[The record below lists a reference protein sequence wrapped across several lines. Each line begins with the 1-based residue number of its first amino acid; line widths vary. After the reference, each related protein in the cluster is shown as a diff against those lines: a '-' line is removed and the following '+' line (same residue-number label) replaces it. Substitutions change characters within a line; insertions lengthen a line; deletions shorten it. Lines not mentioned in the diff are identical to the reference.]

1 LLARILIVDDHVL
14 FAETIR
20 ATLRETGHHVVALAT
35 SGAEALEAVEAQRPD
50 VVLLDL
56 GLPDRP
62 GLDVGVAILERHP
75 RMRLLAVTASTDPR
89 TATQALRRGFYGFLT
104 KDASV
109 ERFMRAID
117 LVLDGQVV
125 MPQGLAGLGPQ
136 SPDDDLDAV
145 NLRARHLTPR
155 EYEVLSLMV
164 AGLDGRGIARALSI
178 SRNTV
183 RTHAQSILTKLQ
195 VHSRLEAATF
205 AVRHGIVASPGS
217 TSRSA

>member
-1 LLARILIVDDHVL
+1 VSARILIVDDHRL

-20 ATLRETGHHVVALAT
+20 VTLTEIGHHVIDLAT
-35 SGAEALEAVEAQRPD
+35 SGAEALDAVDAHRPD

-62 GLDVGVAILERHP
+62 GLDVGADILQRYPHV
-75 RMRLLAVTASTDPR
+75 RLLAVTASTDRR
-89 TATQALRRGFYGFLT
+89 TATEALRRGFYGFLT
-104 KDASV
+104 KDAPV

-117 LVLDGQVV
+117 SVLDGQVV
-125 MPQGLAGLGPQ
+125 MPQGLAGFGPL

-145 NLRARHLTPR
+145 HLRARQLTPR
-155 EYEVLSLMV
+155 EFEVLSLMV
-164 AGLDGRGIARALSI
+164 AGIDGRGIARELSI
-178 SRNTV
+178 STNTV

-205 AVRHGIVASPGS
+205 AVRHGIVEPPGS
-217 TSRSA
+217 ASRSA